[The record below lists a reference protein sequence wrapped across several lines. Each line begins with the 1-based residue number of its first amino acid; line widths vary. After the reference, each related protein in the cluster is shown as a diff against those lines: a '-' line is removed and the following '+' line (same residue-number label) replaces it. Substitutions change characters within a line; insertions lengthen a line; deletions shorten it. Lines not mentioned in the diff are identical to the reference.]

1 MYKLYISLSFMV
13 LFWHVDLLK
22 AQELEMIWSTPSTVV
37 SEFEFNNSKDV
48 NDDGIRDIKIKRL
61 IDINNVGIRYLSGND
76 RDLIVSYI
84 IPLEGV
90 GQSAFREATISLMNI
105 KLDNK
110 KVAVVHAS
118 GSTKIGMD
126 QSHAVPVYLNS
137 IIHFPDYYRFM
148 GFIDHNNDDRDD
160 LVFYNFEKSLTEIWE
175 LNE

>member
-1 MYKLYISLSFMV
+1 MV
-13 LFWHVDLLK
+13 LFCHVDLLK
-22 AQELEMIWSTPSTVV
+22 AQELDMIWSTPSTVV
-37 SEFEFNNSKDV
+37 SEFKFNNSKDV

-61 IDINNVGIRYLSGND
+61 IDINNLGIRYLSGND

-90 GQSAFREATISLMNI
+90 AQSAFREATISLMNI
-105 KLDNK
+105 KLNNK

-126 QSHAVPVYLNS
+126 QSQSVPVYLNS
-137 IIHFPDYYRFM
+137 IIQFPDYYRFM

-160 LVFYNFEKSLTEIWE
+160 LVF
-175 LNE
+175 